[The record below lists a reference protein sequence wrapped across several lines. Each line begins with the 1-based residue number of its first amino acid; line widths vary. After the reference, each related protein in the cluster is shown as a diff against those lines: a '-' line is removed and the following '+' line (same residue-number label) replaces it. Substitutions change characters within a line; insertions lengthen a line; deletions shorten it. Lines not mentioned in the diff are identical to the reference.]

1 MKKEIILKLIE
12 LYCYVSAIYDS
23 RLAYSVQRFSN
34 NCSPKFTV
42 QEIMTIYLWATLQK
56 QYTKKDVYKYAI
68 NHLTEYFPNIPSYQ
82 AFNNRLNNLHEAFK
96 ELTYI
101 LTSIFKNEFSDVIE
115 NIVDS
120 FPIALAKDKRAY
132 KGKVAKEICNKGYC
146 ATKDF
151 HYYGCKLHV
160 IANVRP
166 KTTPYPE
173 YALITEASVH
183 DLEAV
188 RELFASFR
196 NRKIYADRAYADAQ
210 LQSLAKAN
218 GTVILTPYKRKR
230 GEKIVDSA
238 DSLASTAISR
248 IRQPIESL
256 FNQIDEKVKL
266 QNASKVRSLNGIL
279 THIWGKLSAFM
290 LVFSNTFY
298 L

>member
-1 MKKEIILKLIE
+1 MNKKTILKLIE

-23 RLAYSVQRFSN
+23 RLVYSVQRFSN
-34 NCSPKFTV
+34 NCSPKFTD

-56 QYTKKDVYKYAI
+56 QYTKKDVYKYAVS
-68 NHLTEYFPNIPSYQ
+68 HLIEYFPDIPSYQ

-96 ELTYI
+96 ELTYV
-101 LTSIFKNEFSDVIE
+101 LTSLFTGEFSTFTE

-120 FPIALAKDKRAY
+120 FPIALAKDRRSY

-166 KTTPYPE
+166 TTTPYPE
-173 YALITEASVH
+173 YALLTEASVH

-188 RELFASFR
+188 RELFLNFE
-196 NRKIYADRAYADAQ
+196 NRKIYADRAYADSS
-210 LQSLAKAN
+210 LQSLANAN

-230 GEKIVDSA
+230 GEKMIDSA
-238 DSLASTAISR
+238 QSLSSTAISR

-266 QNASKVRSLNGIL
+266 QNASKVRSLKGVL
-279 THIWGKLSAFM
+279 THVWGKLTAFM
-290 LVFSNTFY
+290 LVFSNVFVI
-298 L
+298 

>member
-1 MKKEIILKLIE
+1 MNQKTIIKLIE

-34 NCSPKFTV
+34 NCLPKFTDE
-42 QEIMTIYLWATLQK
+42 EIITIYLWATLQK
-56 QYTKKDVYKYAI
+56 QYTKKAVYKYTV
-68 NHLTEYFPNIPSYQ
+68 NHLIEYFPNIPSYQ
-82 AFNNRLNNLHEAFK
+82 AFNNRLNNLHEAFR
-96 ELTYI
+96 ELTCI
-101 LTSIFKNEFSDVIE
+101 LTSIFTNKFSSITE

-120 FPIALAKDKRAY
+120 FPIALAKAKRAY
-132 KGKVAKEICNKGYC
+132 KGKVASEICNKGYC

-173 YALITEASVH
+173 YALLTQASVH

-188 RELFASFR
+188 RELFLNFE
-196 NRKIYADRAYADAQ
+196 NRKIYADRAYADSGVQ
-210 LQSLAKAN
+210 TLAKAN

-230 GEKIVDSA
+230 GEKIMDSA
-238 DSLASTAISR
+238 QSLTSTAISK

-266 QNASKVRSLNGIL
+266 QNASKVRSLKGIL
-279 THIWGKLSAFM
+279 THVWGKITAFM
-290 LVFSNTFY
+290 LVFSDTFVI
-298 L
+298 

>member
-1 MKKEIILKLIE
+1 M
-12 LYCYVSAIYDS
+12 
-23 RLAYSVQRFSN
+23 
-34 NCSPKFTV
+34 
-42 QEIMTIYLWATLQK
+42 
-56 QYTKKDVYKYAI
+56 
-68 NHLTEYFPNIPSYQ
+68 
-82 AFNNRLNNLHEAFK
+82 
-96 ELTYI
+96 
-101 LTSIFKNEFSDVIE
+101 
-115 NIVDS
+115 
-120 FPIALAKDKRAY
+120 
-132 KGKVAKEICNKGYC
+132 
-146 ATKDF
+146 
-151 HYYGCKLHV
+151 
-160 IANVRP
+160 RP

>member
-12 LYCYVSAIYDS
+12 LYCYVSDIYDI
-23 RLAYSVQRFSN
+23 RLAHLVQRFSN
-34 NCSPKFTV
+34 NCSPKFTD
-42 QEIMTIYLWATLQK
+42 QEIITIYLWATLQK

-82 AFNNRLNNLHEAFK
+82 AFNNRLNNLHEVFR
-96 ELTYI
+96 ELTSI
-101 LTSIFKNEFSDVIE
+101 LTSIFTNEFSNIPE

-120 FPIALAKDKRAY
+120 YPIALAKDKRSY
-132 KGKVAKEICNKGYC
+132 KGKVANELCNKGYC

-173 YALITEASVH
+173 YALLTKASVH

-188 RELFASFR
+188 RELFV
-196 NRKIYADRAYADAQ
+196 NLKNCKIYGDRAYADSQ
-210 LQSLAKAN
+210 LQALAKAN
-218 GTVILTPYKRKR
+218 GTIIFTPYKRKR
-230 GEKIVDSA
+230 GEKIIDSA

-266 QNASKVRSLNGIL
+266 QNASKVRALKGLLS
-279 THIWGKLSAFM
+279 HVWGKLSAFM
-290 LVFSNTFY
+290 LVFSNTFVI
-298 L
+298 

>member
-34 NCSPKFTV
+34 NCSPKFTD

-120 FPIALAKDKRAY
+120 FPIALAK
-132 KGKVAKEICNKGYC
+132 EICNKGYC

-188 RELFASFR
+188 RELFTSFR

-230 GEKIVDSA
+230 GEKIVDSS

>member
-1 MKKEIILKLIE
+1 M
-12 LYCYVSAIYDS
+12 
-23 RLAYSVQRFSN
+23 
-34 NCSPKFTV
+34 
-42 QEIMTIYLWATLQK
+42 
-56 QYTKKDVYKYAI
+56 
-68 NHLTEYFPNIPSYQ
+68 
-82 AFNNRLNNLHEAFK
+82 
-96 ELTYI
+96 
-101 LTSIFKNEFSDVIE
+101 
-115 NIVDS
+115 
-120 FPIALAKDKRAY
+120 
-132 KGKVAKEICNKGYC
+132 
-146 ATKDF
+146 
-151 HYYGCKLHV
+151 
-160 IANVRP
+160 RP

-188 RELFASFR
+188 RELFTSFR

-230 GEKIVDSA
+230 GEKIVDSS

-256 FNQIDEKVKL
+256 LIKL
-266 QNASKVRSLNGIL
+266 MKKLNYKMLQKVRSLNGIL